1 MQLWPDTIQKTTILR
16 RLQDLASRPVAAM
29 DQVGLSKCQPCKR
42 LCKAIYLS
50 SLSPMRTEH
59 GKVFW
64 IAAICARRIVDGIGH
79 RIQHPT
85 DRSCRQSTAD
95 YKKELVGA
103 KKKINGRQRSFGVQM
118 RPAHK
123 NEQMHR
129 SQKSFTQQLRSLA
142 NTRRPCRRFAKLK
155 QNIALLG
162 IQVRDRLRRS
172 MEDAVGRV
180 RKAGNKDERPSKRFF
195 PAQKLSRCSVRRRTL
210 NLPPPKE
217 PCSCQPRRR
226 CRHVHT
232 GLAKVKKQAK
242 EHAQDVEIASDEE
255 EASGAK
261 KRQRSAEPVK
271 KPAKTS

>member
-1 MQLWPDTIQKTTILR
+1 MEKCFGSQLFAHAESWMGLDTEYNIQ
-16 RLQDLASRPVAAM
+16 P
-29 DQVGLSKCQPCKR
+29 
-42 LCKAIYLS
+42 
-50 SLSPMRTEH
+50 
-59 GKVFW
+59 
-64 IAAICARRIVDGIGH
+64 
-79 RIQHPT
+79 
-85 DRSCRQSTAD
+85 RQSTAD

-118 RPAHK
+118 RPALALLDRQLCLPTLQLRWKFPDAAAMPTELKNLVDK